1 MGGIETFLALLA
13 VVVLIAGNG
22 VFVAAEFSLVT
33 IDRARVEQLA
43 EAGDPSARRVLAALR
58 RLSFQLSGSQL
69 GITLTTLLVGFLAE
83 PALAGLFRPALDAI
97 PRVPAGVAEAIGVPL
112 ALLVATALQMVY
124 GELVPKNAAIA
135 NPFATARFAMPV
147 QRGFSA
153 VFRPVI
159 AACNGAA
166 NAIIRA
172 FGLEPAEELSG
183 ARTADEL
190 RYLVRHSARAGTLEP
205 EVAVIVHR
213 ALRFG
218 NKTAG
223 EVMVPRPDLVSL
235 PAGAVVADLLEAART
250 SGHTRFPLVAADTDT
265 VVGLASVVDAFA
277 VPTARRATTP
287 LAEIRREAALVPES
301 ADLDTVLDLMQ
312 ESRAEFTVVI
322 DEWGGTAGVITTEDL
337 AEELVGDLADEFDPA
352 EAAGP
357 LLSHQHTRR
366 HSQELPG
373 LLNADAV
380 EERTGFRMP
389 EGPYDTL
396 AGLVLARLGHLPA
409 VGEQVEVGDW
419 SLTVTGMDRH
429 RIATVRVTPPPD
441 GGGAS

>member
-1 MGGIETFLALLA
+1 
-13 VVVLIAGNG
+13 
-22 VFVAAEFSLVT
+22 
-33 IDRARVEQLA
+33 
-43 EAGDPSARRVLAALR
+43 
-58 RLSFQLSGSQL
+58 LSFQLSGAQL

-83 PALAGLFRPALDAI
+83 PALASLFRPALDAI
-97 PRVPAGVAEAIGVPL
+97 PGVPEGVAEAIGVPL
-112 ALLVATALQMVY
+112 ALLVVTAVQMVY

-153 VFRPVI
+153 LFRPVI

-265 VVGLASVVDAFA
+265 VIGVASVVDAFA
-277 VPTARRATTP
+277 VPAARRATTP
-287 LAEIRREAALVPES
+287 LATIRRDVALIPES

-322 DEWGGTAGVITTEDL
+322 DEWGGTAGVITSEDL

-357 LLSHQHTRR
+357 LLLGHQHSRR

-389 EGPYDTL
+389 AGPYDTL

-429 RIATVRVTPPPD
+429 RIATVRVTPPD
-441 GGGAS
+441 GGRVS